1 MGLVMEKSIIRQIND
16 QAELEKL
23 YLELVDRFEKHRIE
37 IVNGRIVVREVA
49 TIAHADV
56 VYQLMSQL
64 IPFSMEKG
72 WRVYPEAR
80 IFLQAQADRYEPDL
94 IVVPANRRLRDPS
107 HVYANATL
115 LVAEVVSPSSVHD
128 DHVVKPRNCA
138 LAGVPLYLV
147 IDTFASRFRLLSRPG
162 PEGYADEV
170 TESLG
175 KPLELPAPWNLT
187 IDTAKLIEG

>member
-1 MGLVMEKSIIRQIND
+1 MGLVMEKSVIRQIND

-64 IPFSMEKG
+64 MPFSMEKG

-80 IFLQAQADRYEPDL
+80 IFPQAQADRYEPDL
-94 IVVPANRRLRDPS
+94 IVVPANRRLWDPS

-128 DHVVKPRNCA
+128 DHMVKPRNCA

>member
-1 MGLVMEKSIIRQIND
+1 M
-16 QAELEKL
+16 
-23 YLELVDRFEKHRIE
+23 
-37 IVNGRIVVREVA
+37 
-49 TIAHADV
+49 
-56 VYQLMSQL
+56 
-64 IPFSMEKG
+64 
-72 WRVYPEAR
+72 AR
-80 IFLQAQADRYEPDL
+80 LPGGQDLLLQAQADRYEPDL

>member
-64 IPFSMEKG
+64 IPSQ
-72 WRVYPEAR
+72 WRRDGAFTRRPGSSCRRRR
-80 IFLQAQADRYEPDL
+80 IGMSRISSSFLRIAVSGTPVTCTRTP
-94 IVVPANRRLRDPS
+94 R
-107 HVYANATL
+107 L

-128 DHVVKPRNCA
+128 DHVVKPRSCA

-147 IDTFASRFRLLSRPG
+147 VDTFASRFRLLSRPG

>member
-80 IFLQAQADRYEPDL
+80 IFLQARADRYEPDL
-94 IVVPANRRLRDPS
+94 IVAPANRRLWDPS

>member
-1 MGLVMEKSIIRQIND
+1 MGLLMERSIAYQITD
-16 QAELEKL
+16 QEELERL

-37 IVNGRIVVREVA
+37 IISGRIVVREMP

-56 VYQLMSQL
+56 VYHLMAQL

-72 WRVYPEAR
+72 WRVYPEAKLLLH
-80 IFLQAQADRYEPDL
+80 IQADRFEPDL
-94 IVVPANRRLRDPS
+94 IVVPPNPPLWDPS

-128 DHVVKPRNCA
+128 DHVVKPRACA

-147 IDTFASRFRLLSRPG
+147 IDTFANRFRLLSRPG
-162 PEGYADEV
+162 PEGYADEI

-175 KPLELPAPWNLT
+175 KPLELPAPWDLT
-187 IDTAKLIEG
+187 IDTGKLVEG